1 MNLPKPLLSLSLAS
15 MMAVGLTGC
24 GTTLGGI
31 FGSTAGTATTQDA
44 LKAAQLTLTTYRD
57 VYQTGLIAYLNL
69 PHCPQA
75 FLVACRDDTKVPK
88 LLAVDKAAT
97 ASIVAAQQVLE
108 GNVTDVGQLQ
118 AMATAVQQAEAAIT
132 SAGVAIKQ

>member
-1 MNLPKPLLSLSLAS
+1 MNLSRPLLAVVLAVS
-15 MMAVGLTGC
+15 LTGC
-24 GTTLGGI
+24 ANFSLGNL
-31 FGSTAGTATTQDA
+31 FNSTAPATTQDA

-57 VYQTGLIAYLNL
+57 VYQVGLIAYLDL

-97 ASIVAAQQVLE
+97 ASIVAAQKVLE
-108 GNVTDVGQLQ
+108 GNLTDTGQLAQMVQ
-118 AMATAVQQAEAAIT
+118 AVTAAETAIAG
-132 SAGVAIKQ
+132 AGVALKGN